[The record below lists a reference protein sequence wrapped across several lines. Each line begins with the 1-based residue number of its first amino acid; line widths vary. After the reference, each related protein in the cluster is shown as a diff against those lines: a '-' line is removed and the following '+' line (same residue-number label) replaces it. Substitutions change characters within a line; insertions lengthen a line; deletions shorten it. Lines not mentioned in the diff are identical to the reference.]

1 MAAPGHQFTLD
12 NARQFE
18 EFKQPLI
25 ERIRSQS
32 LLTHNHNNQ
41 SAQAKNNGNAALSNK
56 IVTNISTVEMRTH
69 KNRNHHGHNTEATVS

>member
-32 LLTHNHNNQ
+32 LLNHHNNQ

-56 IVTNISTVEMRTH
+56 IVTNNSTVGMRSH